1 MIKFYEKFPNLK
13 KNNLFLSGESYAGV
27 YVPFL
32 ARSIIQ
38 YNKLPSRQM
47 TVNFKG
53 FMVNNAC
60 TDPNECYV
68 PRMAHSNSIYQ
79 Y

>member
-1 MIKFYEKFPNLK
+1 LIKFYEKFPNLK

>member
-1 MIKFYEKFPNLK
+1 MK

-32 ARSIIQ
+32 ARAILQ

-60 TDPNECYV
+60 TNPNECYV
-68 PRMAHSNSIYQ
+68 PRMTHSNSIYQ